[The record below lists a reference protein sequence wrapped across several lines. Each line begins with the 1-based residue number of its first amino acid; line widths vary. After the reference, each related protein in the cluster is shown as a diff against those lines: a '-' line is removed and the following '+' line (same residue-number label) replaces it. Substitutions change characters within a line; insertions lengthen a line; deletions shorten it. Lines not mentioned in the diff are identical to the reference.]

1 MANVQ
6 IKYGVEHG
14 KLVLR
19 AAHTQAPC
27 DPPRF
32 GVILDVCNEHAVL
45 TAHARC
51 LEHVA
56 YEGPVRDLP
65 ADWKEQTVEAI
76 DALDEAWAVGP

>member
-19 AAHTQAPC
+19 AVHTQEPC

-32 GVILDVCNEHAVL
+32 GVILDVRNGYATL
-45 TAHARC
+45 IAHARC
-51 LEHVA
+51 LEYA
-56 YEGPVRDLP
+56 TYEGFVSHLP
-65 ADWKEQTVEAI
+65 ADWKEQAVEAI
-76 DALDEAWAVGP
+76 NALDEAWAVGP